1 MAINPLKAPPKTKAP
16 TPEPKPKKVLTPAE
30 KRAASTA
37 NMVKQLQASLD
48 NGTATGSPNAKL
60 TVQNPINSGIGTGI
74 VNARVPIQNSA
85 VNGSVS
91 GTNKD
96 PRFSKKPPGKKNP
109 QIEDPALPPFD
120 STGTPLPTSAP
131 QPAPQPYMNK
141 DWSKVVSHY
150 FPETEGMKA
159 GGLVRGGGCAVKGSG
174 RGKIV

>member
-1 MAINPLKAPPKTKAP
+1 MAIAPKKTPA
-16 TPEPKPKKVLTPAE
+16 KVLTPAE

-37 NMVKQLQASLD
+37 DMVKQLQASLN

-85 VNGSVS
+85 VNGLVS

-120 STGTPLPTSAP
+120 STGTPPPAGGTSTP

-150 FPETEGMKA
+150 FPETERMKD

>member
-1 MAINPLKAPPKTKAP
+1 MATTPKK
-16 TPEPKPKKVLTPAE
+16 TPAKVLTPAE

-37 NMVKQLQASLD
+37 NMVKQLQASLN
-48 NGTATGSPNAKL
+48 NGTATGSPKAKL
-60 TVQNPINSGIGTGI
+60 MVQNPINSGIGTGI

-85 VNGSVS
+85 VNGSVA
-91 GTNKD
+91 GANKD

-109 QIEDPALPPFD
+109 QIEDPALPPTG
-120 STGTPLPTSAP
+120 STGTPK

-141 DWSKVVSHY
+141 DWSRVVSHY
-150 FPETEGMKA
+150 FPETEGMKD